1 MDATATTIRQRRKE
15 KECSGLAVARP
26 TCEDSGEDAR
36 KRKRCERLLDS
47 TEELRKNHCESVKK
61 C

>member
-1 MDATATTIRQRRKE
+1 MLWVSSCTPNVRRQRRRCPE
-15 KECSGLAVARP
+15 KKPLRNGYQL
-26 TCEDSGEDAR
+26 
-36 KRKRCERLLDS
+36 